1 METVNL
7 HQVQGKQD
15 WIVVSLGGSIICPDR
30 VDIEYIKSFVA
41 MVKDKVAHGL
51 SFAII
56 TGGGKIARDYR
67 DALIASGVTDVYIL
81 DLMGIDATRY
91 NAELIRYSF
100 GGLAEPKIFL
110 DPTNLNLSGK
120 NILVG
125 GGWKP
130 GHSSDG
136 SAVALAQTL
145 GAKKLIN
152 LSNIDYVYTAD
163 PRKNPDAQKI
173 EKIGWVDFRKLLP
186 EEWNPGISAPFDPIA
201 ARMAQEAGM
210 EVAIMNGKNLQNL
223 ENYIDGK
230 EFVGTIVN

>member
-1 METVNL
+1 MESSEKN
-7 HQVQGKQD
+7 
-15 WIVVSLGGSIICPDR
+15 WIVISLGGSILCPDR

-41 MVKDKVAHGL
+41 MVKEKVSQGL

-67 DALIASGVTDVYIL
+67 DALLASGISDTYIL

-100 GGLAEPKIFL
+100 GDLAESKIFL
-110 DPTNLNLSGK
+110 DPTNLTLSGK

-136 SAVALAQTL
+136 SAVALAKTL
-145 GAKKLIN
+145 GAKKLVN

-163 PRKNPDAQKI
+163 PRKDPNAQKI
-173 EKIGWVDFRKLLP
+173 EKIGWAEFRKLLP
-186 EEWNPGISAPFDPIA
+186 EGWNPGISAPFDPIA
-201 ARMAQEAGM
+201 AQMAQEEGL
-210 EVAIMNGKNLQNL
+210 EVVVMNGKNLENL

-230 EFVGTIVN
+230 EFVGTVIN

>member
-1 METVNL
+1 MESSAKN
-7 HQVQGKQD
+7 
-15 WIVVSLGGSIICPDR
+15 WIVISLGGSILCPDR
-30 VDIEYIKSFVA
+30 VDIEYIKSFVK
-41 MVKDKVAHGL
+41 MVKEKVAQGM

-67 DALIASGVTDVYIL
+67 DALLASGINDTYIL

-100 GGLAEPKIFL
+100 GDLAESKIFL
-110 DPTNLNLSGK
+110 DPTNLTLTGK

-136 SAVALAQTL
+136 SAVALAKTL
-145 GAKKLIN
+145 GAKKLVN

-163 PRKNPDAQKI
+163 PRKDSNAQKI
-173 EKIGWVDFRKLLP
+173 EKIGWAEFRKLLP
-186 EEWNPGISAPFDPIA
+186 EGWNPGISAPFDPIA
-201 ARMAQEAGM
+201 AQMAQEEGL
-210 EVAIMNGKNLQNL
+210 EVVVMNGKNLQNL
-223 ENYIDGK
+223 ESYINGK
-230 EFVGTIVN
+230 EFIGTVIN

>member
-1 METVNL
+1 MEPS
-7 HQVQGKQD
+7 QKK
-15 WIVVSLGGSIICPDR
+15 WIVISLGGSILCPDR
-30 VDIEYIKSFVA
+30 VDIEYIKSFVQ
-41 MVKDKVAHGL
+41 MVKEKVSHGL

-67 DALIASGVTDVYIL
+67 DALLASGIHDTYIL

-100 GGLAEPKIFL
+100 GDLAEPKIFL
-110 DPTNLNLSGK
+110 DPTNLTLSGK
-120 NILVG
+120 SILVG

-136 SAVALAQTL
+136 SAVALAKTL
-145 GAKKLIN
+145 GAKKLVN

-186 EEWNPGISAPFDPIA
+186 EGWNPGISAPFDPIA
-201 ARMAQEAGM
+201 AQMAQE
-210 EVAIMNGKNLQNL
+210 EKLEIVVMNGKNLENL
-223 ENYIDGK
+223 EKYIDGK
-230 EFVGTIVN
+230 EFIGTVIN